1 MNIGNGYN
9 SKKGSYYKINE
20 YRMSKLLLYK
30 ILFIANVTI
39 SILLLS
45 FIVIFH
51 PSGRSLFL
59 SIFMIIIGL
68 LGALS
73 MYSEIRRNSKPE
85 N

>member
-1 MNIGNGYN
+1 
-9 SKKGSYYKINE
+9 
-20 YRMSKLLLYK
+20 MSKLLLYK

-45 FIVIFH
+45 FIVIFR

-59 SIFMIIIGL
+59 CIFMIIIGF

-73 MYSEIRRNSKPE
+73 MYSEIRKNTKSD